1 MRSRCGV
8 PPSPVPQVTNGTYD
22 LEVCLAL
29 LRLYNFD
36 PDTVNVSLLASV
48 LLKALTQLPELD
60 FSLMLHLIPER
71 FQVRICL
78 TSAQVLV
85 FSSSSYK
92 IECSSR

>member
-1 MRSRCGV
+1 M
-8 PPSPVPQVTNGTYD
+8 
-22 LEVCLAL
+22 CLAL

-71 FQVRICL
+71 FQVCTLQITFSDPRLGETLRRDIRI
-78 TSAQVLV
+78 
-85 FSSSSYK
+85 
-92 IECSSR
+92 

>member
-1 MRSRCGV
+1 M
-8 PPSPVPQVTNGTYD
+8 
-22 LEVCLAL
+22 CLAL

-71 FQVRICL
+71 FQVRVDL
-78 TSAQVLV
+78 
-85 FSSSSYK
+85 
-92 IECSSR
+92 